1 MDYASAISKVIPGTF
16 APDMGSSTKADETP
30 NVGPI
35 PGGATG
41 VTGAAGGSDGASFK
55 DTLTKMISDVNDKLV
70 TSDQASRDLATGK
83 TNDLQA
89 VVGKV
94 EEANLAANYLMS
106 VRSKLITAY
115 NTISQMQV

>member
-16 APDMGSSTKADETP
+16 APDMGSATKPDETP
-30 NVGPI
+30 NIGAI
-35 PGGATG
+35 PGGAAG
-41 VTGAAGGSDGASFK
+41 VTGASGGSDGASFK
-55 DTLTKMISDVNDKLV
+55 DTLTKMISDVNDKLT
-70 TSDQASRDLATGK
+70 TSDQATRDLATGK
-83 TNDLQA
+83 TNDLQG

-106 VRSKLITAY
+106 IRSKLITAY

>member
-16 APDMGSSTKADETP
+16 VPDMGTTSKADETP
-30 NVGPI
+30 LVTPI
-35 PGGATG
+35 PGGTAD
-41 VTGAAGGSDGASFK
+41 AASTTSDGATFK
-55 DTLTKMISDVNDKLV
+55 DTLSKMISGVNDKLLD
-70 TSDQASRDLATGK
+70 SDQASRDLATGK
-83 TNDLQA
+83 TNDLQS

-94 EEANLAANYLMS
+94 EEANLAANYLLS

>member
-16 APDMGSSTKADETP
+16 APDMGVSTKADETP
-30 NVGPI
+30 NVTAI
-35 PGGATG
+35 PGGPGATG
-41 VTGAAGGSDGASFK
+41 ASDGASFK
-55 DTLTKMISDVNDKLV
+55 DTLGKLISDVNDKVLA
-70 TSDQASRDLATGK
+70 SDQASKDLATGK

-94 EEANLAANYLMS
+94 EEANLAANYLLS

-115 NTISQMQV
+115 NTISQMQM

>member
-16 APDMGSSTKADETP
+16 APDMGVSTRADETP
-30 NVGPI
+30 NVTAI
-35 PGGATG
+35 PGGPAATG
-41 VTGAAGGSDGASFK
+41 TSDGASFK
-55 DTLTKMISDVNDKLV
+55 DTLSKMISDVNDKVLA
-70 TSDQASRDLATGK
+70 SDQASKDLATGK

-94 EEANLAANYLMS
+94 EEANLVANYLLS

-115 NTISQMQV
+115 NQISQMQM

>member
-16 APDMGSSTKADETP
+16 APDMGASTKVDETP
-30 NVGPI
+30 NVGAI
-35 PGGATG
+35 PADG
-41 VTGAAGGSDGASFK
+41 VTGATGGSDGASFK
-55 DTLTKMISDVNDKLV
+55 DTLTKMISEVNDKLV

-106 VRSKLITAY
+106 IRSKLITAY